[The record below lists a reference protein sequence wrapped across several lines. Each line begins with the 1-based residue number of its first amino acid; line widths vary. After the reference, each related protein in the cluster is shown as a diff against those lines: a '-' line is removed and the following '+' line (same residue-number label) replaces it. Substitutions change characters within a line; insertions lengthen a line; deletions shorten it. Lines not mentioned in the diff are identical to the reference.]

1 MVTRLIVMRHATA
14 GRTLIGE
21 SDHQRTLTE
30 YGRKETILMSNELF
44 RLGWVP
50 DMAFVSSSAR
60 TSETYSLL
68 MSTPLEVRDE
78 MYLAE
83 VETLFS
89 IIEDIDV
96 DKTTLLLGHN
106 PSCELLIAN
115 LFFHILFLPLK
126 LKASEFLKHIS
137 PQRIQN
143 NLFRLADS

>member
-1 MVTRLIVMRHATA
+1 MATRLIVMRHATA

-21 SDHQRTLTE
+21 SDHQRKLTE
-30 YGRKETILMSNELF
+30 YGRKETILMSNELS
-44 RLGWVP
+44 RLEWVP

-60 TSETYSLL
+60 TRETHSLL
-68 MSTPLEVRDE
+68 TSTPIEVREE

-89 IIEDIDV
+89 IVEDIDV

-115 LFFHILFLPLK
+115 LCNHFHEMPP
-126 LKASEFLKHIS
+126 ASCA
-137 PQRIQN
+137 
-143 NLFRLADS
+143 LFREEGTSWILEKILRTAELF